1 MSEMIAEQVLSRA
14 RQIAEKVL
22 LPDAMATDAADSV
35 PAAHF
40 EALASAGLYGLAG
53 PSAAGGLDADLATFC
68 TVTEI
73 MASGCL
79 ATAFVWLQH
88 HSAVRA
94 LAASANA
101 ALADQWLAPLC
112 RGERRAGIA
121 LGGARPG
128 APLLRATPVRG
139 GYVLD
144 GSAPFVTGWDLIDV
158 VYTVARDAGGTLVAS
173 RCCPQSCPG
182 PCRRIALTWWR

>member
-1 MSEMIAEQVLSRA
+1 MSEMIAEQVVSRA

-22 LPDAMATDAADSV
+22 LPDAMATDAAGSV

-101 ALADQWLAPLC
+101 ALAESVAGAVVPGGAPG
-112 RGERRAGIA
+112 RNRARRRAAGRA
-121 LGGARPG
+121 AAAGDTRRGR
-128 APLLRATPVRG
+128 LR
-139 GYVLD
+139 
-144 GSAPFVTGWDLIDV
+144 S
-158 VYTVARDAGGTLVAS
+158 
-173 RCCPQSCPG
+173 
-182 PCRRIALTWWR
+182 